1 MKPFV
6 VYINE
11 NTNEIALTKKEF
23 EQFLKEAYDQGYN
36 DGYSKGISNCHS
48 NWWSNPSITYYGN
61 QGINRTI
68 TTPSYDP
75 SNTQI
80 TCESDHAC
88 SASNTAVN
96 SACEAH
102 NTIGD

>member
-11 NTNEIALTKKEF
+11 NTDKIALTKKEF

-36 DGYSKGISNCHS
+36 DGYSKGLASYRS
-48 NWWSNPSITYYGN
+48 NWWSNPSITYCGN
-61 QGINRTI
+61 KETNTI
-68 TTPSYDP
+68 TTPGYDP
-75 SNTQI
+75 NQIQI
-80 TCESDHAC
+80 TCENDHAC
-88 SASNTAVN
+88 SASNN
-96 SACEAH
+96 ICEAH